1 MIFRKQRAF
10 WLTILLFSLTS
21 LACNAFAGGSEP
33 LATPP
38 PLITATAPAG
48 GSDGGGIDIA
58 PTATIEGGE
67 EPVST
72 DPQVTVLVDL
82 NVRNGPG
89 VQYDRVG
96 FLPQSS
102 VALIVGRDYDSG
114 WWKIECPSGVNSE
127 QCWVSGG
134 ESFTRA
140 SNADG
145 VPVAAV
151 PPTPTPP
158 PPTLPPNTGLV
169 VYLAN
174 GVLTAVTFPTNA
186 PAEPNGTTTLVSDP
200 DISHIFVSPT
210 GQRIAY
216 LTGGNDAN
224 SLYVVNVDGTDRR
237 LLVNSSQI
245 PVAGDSTNVVSRI
258 GQVAWL
264 ADGQT
269 LLFNSSIVNL
279 VGPGAGSQEDL
290 WSVSVDGDLTLQ
302 VEAGQGGGAFAVSP
316 NNIVLMSSSNSV
328 KRFPLFAGSGVETV
342 INFDFI
348 NTASE
353 YVYYPIPQWTGD
365 GAFAYMS
372 IPSSE
377 QFSDRATTALWR
389 VPSSGPAQQLET
401 VAGNTLFKP
410 VQWSRNGNV
419 LAHVQLTFGDT
430 PQDTLFMANGLGQNA
445 SQYAQNSSVTFLG
458 WSPNE
463 RDFVFATQESAA
475 VGQIGA
481 GTTEISLR
489 GGERPFNA
497 YWLDETTFL
506 LVSEVNGSEWRMSR
520 VGLDGAP
527 TPFLNTTGAFVP
539 YTVWVP

>member
-1 MIFRKQRAF
+1 MIFRRQRAF
-10 WLTILLFSLTS
+10 WLTIVLFSLVS
-21 LACNAFAGGSEP
+21 LACNAFAGGEP

-38 PLITATAPAG
+38 PLVTATAPSG
-48 GSDGGGIDIA
+48 NGDDGGVNLA
-58 PTATIEGGE
+58 PTATVEGTGE
-67 EPVST
+67 PIST
-72 DPQVTVLVDL
+72 EPQVTMVVDL

-96 FLPQSS
+96 FLPQNSS
-102 VALIVGRDYDSG
+102 ALIIGRDYDSG
-114 WWKIECPSGVNSE
+114 WWKIECPSGINSE

-158 PPTLPPNTGLV
+158 PPALAPNTGLV
-169 VYLAN
+169 VYLES
-174 GVLTAVTFPTNA
+174 GVLTAVTFPTDA
-186 PAEPNGTTTLVSDP
+186 PAEANGSTALVSDP
-200 DISHIFVSPT
+200 NISQIFVSPT

-237 LLVNSSQI
+237 LLVSSSQI
-245 PVAGDSTNVVSRI
+245 PVASGVENIVSRI
-258 GQVAWL
+258 GQVQWL

-269 LLFNSSIVNL
+269 LLFNSREVNL
-279 VGPGAGSQEDL
+279 VGPGAGSQQDL
-290 WSVSVDGDLTLQ
+290 WSVTVDGDLTLQ

-316 NNIVLMSSSNSV
+316 NNIVVMSGAESV
-328 KRFPLFAGSGVETV
+328 KRFQLFTGGTVETV
-342 INFDFI
+342 LTFEFI

-353 YVYYPIPQWTGD
+353 YIYYPIPQWTAD
-365 GAFAYMS
+365 GAYAYLS
-372 IPSSE
+372 IPSAD
-377 QFSDRATTALWR
+377 QWSDRATTSLWR

-401 VAGNTLFKP
+401 VAGNTLFDP

-419 LAHVQLTFGDT
+419 LAHVQISLTDT
-430 PQDTLFMANGLGQNA
+430 PQDTLFIANGLGQNA
-445 SQYAQNSSVTFLG
+445 SQYAQNSDVRFLG

-463 RDFVFATQESAA
+463 RDFVFATEESAA

-481 GTTEISLR
+481 GLTEISLR
-489 GGERPFNA
+489 GGERPFEA
-497 YWLDETTFL
+497 HWLDETTFL
-506 LVSEVNGSEWRMSR
+506 LVSEMNGSEWRMSR

-527 TPFLNTTGAFVP
+527 VPFLSTTAAFVP